1 MNETFNKLK
10 TSIFVS
16 FLFSFTLL
24 FFGPSIIII
33 SNSPEFS
40 YTYYDILPY
49 LIIIPLL
56 LSLIISVLVCF
67 LKKPV
72 YEKIVLI
79 IFAVGVLVWIQGNIL
94 VWNYG
99 VFDGRSI
106 DWSRHRFEEIIDIL
120 IWIGLIILVIKYS
133 KFILSII
140 KQISIVLIIVQ
151 IVTLVP
157 FFIGKPLVSQTNHY
171 VIKEDKKFDFSKD
184 KNIIVFLLDSFQT
197 DVFNE
202 IINEDNKY
210 KEMFQGFTYFRNSLG
225 GYPFTDISIPL
236 ILTGEYYE
244 NKTPYDKWLRDV
256 YTNSSITNTLHK
268 EGFDVEIYLNS
279 SKSVYI
285 DENILANFEKTKL
298 NINQFAEV
306 YDVAL
311 FRYLPTPLKKL
322 IYNNQEWFLQK
333 NVKVDESK
341 KYEVKSKT
349 LDAKNVKR
357 SVILQF
363 IDSFLYYTNSNNT
376 KNTFKFY
383 YLCFPHWPLT
393 LNENFEHGDMEINRD
408 NYKRSCKAA
417 LKILDLAMKKLQEE
431 EIYDNTMILVLG
443 DHGAGFQGQEFILQ
457 DGMPANKNTDT
468 VTDNYR
474 ITALPLVLI
483 KPFNT
488 NERLKI
494 SDAPVSLMD
503 VPKTIITELGIEA
516 NFPGISMFEID
527 ESVQRERRFMRYS
540 SIEPP
545 YYGDMYEY
553 IVSGYGWLN
562 ESWEPTYRKYTSKG
576 IIENKPTNI
585 EIGQTLTF
593 GKDGNVL
600 PYLKNGWSNPEN
612 IITWTLGD
620 KASLYIPLYTNDD
633 IIMEI
638 DALPYLASG
647 KIREQKVNVV
657 VNGEKITELRYSKNS
672 NNEKYVFIPGELIKD
687 SDFTI
692 DFEFQNAAS
701 PFEMKESDDARKLAL
716 AFKSI
721 AFNKITKYAFGDDIT
736 FGKDGNYSGYQPN
749 GWYSPG
755 DGHNW
760 SMEKASLTIPIDETE
775 SDLMLTINFINF
787 LHEGKSVN
795 IFVNGQKVGDWSFD
809 NQNTEQ
815 ASILIN
821 NNLLKDDK
829 LEVMFEVIG
838 AKSPKEIGYNDDE
851 RVLGVCLKSIVVQE
865 TDK

>member
-1 MNETFNKLK
+1 MNEKYNKFK
-10 TSIFVS
+10 NSIYAS
-16 FLFSFTLL
+16 LLFSFTLL
-24 FFGPSIIII
+24 FFGPSVIFI
-33 SNSPEFS
+33 SNTQEFS
-40 YTYYDILPY
+40 YTYFDILPY

-56 LSLIISVLVCF
+56 LSLFLSTLVYF
-67 LKKPV
+67 LKNAIH
-72 YEKIVLI
+72 EKIVLI
-79 IFAVGVLVWIQGNIL
+79 IFAVGVLFWIQGNIL

-99 VFDGRSI
+99 IFDGRGI
-106 DWSRHRFEEIIDIL
+106 DWSKHWFKEVADIL
-120 IWIGLIILVIKYS
+120 VWIGLIILVIKKS
-133 KFILSII
+133 RFLLGVV
-140 KQISIVLIIVQ
+140 KQISIGLIIAQ
-151 IVTLVP
+151 IVTLIP
-157 FFIGKPLVSQTNHY
+157 FFIGKPLVSDNNHY
-171 VIKEDKKFDFSKD
+171 IIKEDKKFDFSKD

-197 DVFNE
+197 DAFNE
-202 IINEDNKY
+202 IINEDSKY
-210 KEMFQGFTYFRNSLG
+210 KEMFQGFTYFRNSVG

-244 NKTPYDKWLRDV
+244 NKIPYDKWLRDV
-256 YTNSSITNTLHK
+256 YTNSSITSTLHK
-268 EGFDVEIYLNS
+268 EGFDVEVYLNS

-285 DENILANFEKTKL
+285 DENILTNFEKSKL

-333 NVKVDESK
+333 NAKVDESK
-341 KYEVKSKT
+341 EYEVKSKT

-408 NYKRSCKAA
+408 NYKQACKAA
-417 LKILDLAMKKLQEE
+417 LKIIDLAMKKLQEE

-474 ITALPLVLI
+474 IAALPLVLV

-488 NERLKI
+488 NDNLKI

-516 NFPGISMFEID
+516 NFPGVSMFEVD
-527 ESVQRERRFMRYS
+527 ESEQRERRFMQYGS
-540 SIEPP
+540 VEPP
-545 YYGDMYEY
+545 YYGDMNEY
-553 IVSGYGWLN
+553 IISGYGWLN
-562 ESWEPTYRKYTSKG
+562 ESWESTYRKYTSKG
-576 IIENKPTNI
+576 IIENKPTKV

-600 PYLKNGWSNPEN
+600 PYLKNGWSGPEN
-612 IITWTLGD
+612 NFTWTLGD
-620 KASLYIPLYTNDD
+620 KASLYIPLFTNED
-633 IIMEI
+633 IIMEV
-638 DALPYLASG
+638 DAFPYLASG
-647 KIREQKVNVV
+647 KINEQKVNIFI
-657 VNGEKITELRYSKNS
+657 NGEKLTELRYSNNS
-672 NNEKYVFIPGELIKD
+672 NEEKHIFIPGELIKD
-687 SDFTI
+687 SGFTI
-692 DFEFQNAAS
+692 NFEFQNAAS
-701 PFEMKESDDARKLAL
+701 PFEMNESDDIRKLAL
-716 AFKSI
+716 AFKSLT
-721 AFNKITKYAFGDDIT
+721 FNKSISYVFGNDIT
-736 FGKDGNYSGYQPN
+736 FGNGGNYTGYQPN
-749 GWYSPG
+749 GWYSPSE
-755 DGHNW
+755 GHNW
-760 SMEKASLTIPIDETE
+760 SMDKASLTIPVDKTE
-775 SDLMLTINFINF
+775 SDLLLTINYINF
-787 LHEGKSVN
+787 LQEGKSVN
-795 IFVNGQKVGDWSFD
+795 VFVNGQKAGDWAFD
-809 NQNTEQ
+809 KQNAEQ